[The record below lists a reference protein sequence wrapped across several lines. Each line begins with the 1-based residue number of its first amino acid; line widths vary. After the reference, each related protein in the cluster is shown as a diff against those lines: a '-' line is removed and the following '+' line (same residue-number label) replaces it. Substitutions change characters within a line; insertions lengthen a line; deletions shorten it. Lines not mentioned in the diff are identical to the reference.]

1 MEISDRERGTA
12 IGKRALLLPYSSPH
26 AIRNRLINE
35 PNRALDFGW
44 AEVHAPL
51 RRTPDIVCRNRS
63 GVGKFMSFGCITV
76 VDRKTTLG
84 MKGATSQQTLN
95 EVMPLLK
102 NLKPGFITLLIG
114 VNDWI
119 REGISS
125 SKFKIR
131 IKNLID
137 EIQSNL
143 PPKKLLLITIPDFS
157 CSPQKKNW
165 GYGKSATNGITRL
178 NKILK
183 TEAALRDLVIVDI
196 YPLSQNLCSQVGM
209 FSDDGVHPS
218 ALQYSKWVDLIFPH
232 LIDNLKIKSKDLK
245 KS

>member
-1 MEISDRERGTA
+1 MLRRITLPVFLTHLVFATQLVDANPIRYVA
-12 IGKRALLLPYSSPH
+12 IGDSYTVATGIEEKDSWPSQLTQKLKSAG
-26 AIRNRLINE
+26 IEINLIE
-35 PNRALDFGW
+35 
-44 AEVHAPL
+44 
-51 RRTPDIVCRNRS
+51 I
-63 GVGKFMSFGCITV
+63 
-76 VDRKTTLG
+76 LG

-232 LIDNLKIKSKDLK
+232 LIDNLKLKSKDLK

>member
-1 MEISDRERGTA
+1 MLRRITLPVFLTYLAFAAQSVDANPIRYVA
-12 IGKRALLLPYSSPH
+12 IGDSYTVATGIEEKDSWPSQLTQKLKSAG
-26 AIRNRLINE
+26 IEINLIE
-35 PNRALDFGW
+35 
-44 AEVHAPL
+44 
-51 RRTPDIVCRNRS
+51 I
-63 GVGKFMSFGCITV
+63 
-76 VDRKTTLG
+76 LG

-102 NLKPGFITLLIG
+102 NLKPGLITLLIG

-125 SKFKIR
+125 SKFKKR

-209 FSDDGVHPS
+209 FSDDGAHPS

-232 LIDNLKIKSKDLK
+232 LIDNLKLKSKDLK

>member
-1 MEISDRERGTA
+1 MLRRITLPVFLTHLVFAAQLVDANPIRYVA
-12 IGKRALLLPYSSPH
+12 IGDSYTVATGIEEKDSWPSQLTQKLKSAG
-26 AIRNRLINE
+26 IEINLIE
-35 PNRALDFGW
+35 
-44 AEVHAPL
+44 
-51 RRTPDIVCRNRS
+51 I
-63 GVGKFMSFGCITV
+63 
-76 VDRKTTLG
+76 LG
-84 MKGATSQQTLN
+84 MRGATSQQTLN

-232 LIDNLKIKSKDLK
+232 LIDNLKLKSKDLK

>member
-1 MEISDRERGTA
+1 MAKFFPYKITNRTTLPVFLIHLVFAAQLVDANSIRYVA
-12 IGKRALLLPYSSPH
+12 IGDSYTVATGIEEKDSWPSQLTQKLKSAG
-26 AIRNRLINE
+26 IEINLIE
-35 PNRALDFGW
+35 
-44 AEVHAPL
+44 
-51 RRTPDIVCRNRS
+51 I
-63 GVGKFMSFGCITV
+63 
-76 VDRKTTLG
+76 LG

-102 NLKPGFITLLIG
+102 NLEPEFVTLLIG

-125 SKFKIR
+125 SKFKKR
-131 IKNLID
+131 IKSLID

-143 PPKKLLLITIPDFS
+143 SPKKLLLITIPDFS

-232 LIDNLKIKSKDLK
+232 LIDNLELKSKDLK

>member
-1 MEISDRERGTA
+1 MLRRITLPVFLTHLVFAAQLVDANPIRYVA
-12 IGKRALLLPYSSPH
+12 IGDSYTVATGIEEKDSWPSQLTQKLKSAG
-26 AIRNRLINE
+26 IKINLIE
-35 PNRALDFGW
+35 
-44 AEVHAPL
+44 
-51 RRTPDIVCRNRS
+51 I
-63 GVGKFMSFGCITV
+63 
-76 VDRKTTLG
+76 LG
-84 MKGATSQQTLN
+84 MRGATSQQTLN

-102 NLKPGFITLLIG
+102 NLKPGLITLLIG

-232 LIDNLKIKSKDLK
+232 LIDNLKLKSKDLK

>member
-1 MEISDRERGTA
+1 M
-12 IGKRALLLPYSSPH
+12 
-26 AIRNRLINE
+26 
-35 PNRALDFGW
+35 
-44 AEVHAPL
+44 L
-51 RRTPDIVCRNRS
+51 RRTILPIFLTYLVFAAQLVDANPIRYVAIGDS
-63 GVGKFMSFGCITV
+63 YTV
-76 VDRKTTLG
+76 ATGIDEKDSWPSQLTQKLKSAGIEINLIEILG
-84 MKGATSQQTLN
+84 MRGATSQQTLN

-102 NLKPGFITLLIG
+102 NLKPEFISLLIG

-119 REGISS
+119 REGVSS

-143 PPKKLLLITIPDFS
+143 PPPRKLLLVTIPDFS

-178 NKILK
+178 NNILK
-183 TEAALRDLVIVDI
+183 TEAALRNLDIVDI

-209 FSDDGVHPS
+209 FSDDGIHPS
-218 ALQYSKWVDLIFPH
+218 TLQYSKWVDLILPF
-232 LIDNLKIKSKDLK
+232 LIDSLKLKSKDLK

>member
-1 MEISDRERGTA
+1 MLRRITLPVFLTHLVFAAQLVDANPIRYVA
-12 IGKRALLLPYSSPH
+12 IGDSYTVATGIEEKDSWPSQLTQKLKSAG
-26 AIRNRLINE
+26 IEINLIE
-35 PNRALDFGW
+35 
-44 AEVHAPL
+44 
-51 RRTPDIVCRNRS
+51 I
-63 GVGKFMSFGCITV
+63 
-76 VDRKTTLG
+76 LG

-102 NLKPGFITLLIG
+102 NLKPGLITLLIG

-232 LIDNLKIKSKDLK
+232 LIDNLKLKSKDLK

>member
-1 MEISDRERGTA
+1 MLRRITLPIFLTYLAFAAQSVDANPIRYVA
-12 IGKRALLLPYSSPH
+12 IGDSYTVATGIEEKDSWPSQLTQKLKSAG
-26 AIRNRLINE
+26 IKINLIE
-35 PNRALDFGW
+35 
-44 AEVHAPL
+44 
-51 RRTPDIVCRNRS
+51 I
-63 GVGKFMSFGCITV
+63 
-76 VDRKTTLG
+76 LG
-84 MKGATSQQTLN
+84 MGGATSQQTLN

-102 NLKPGFITLLIG
+102 NLKPEFITLLIG

-183 TEAALRDLVIVDI
+183 TEAALRDLIIVDI

-232 LIDNLKIKSKDLK
+232 LIDNLKLKSKDLK

>member
-1 MEISDRERGTA
+1 MLRRITLPVFLTYLAFAAQSVDANPIRYVA
-12 IGKRALLLPYSSPH
+12 IGDSYTVATGIEEKDSWPSQLTQKLKSAG
-26 AIRNRLINE
+26 IEINLIE
-35 PNRALDFGW
+35 
-44 AEVHAPL
+44 
-51 RRTPDIVCRNRS
+51 I
-63 GVGKFMSFGCITV
+63 
-76 VDRKTTLG
+76 LG

-102 NLKPGFITLLIG
+102 NLKPEFITLLIG

-125 SKFKIR
+125 SKFKKR

-232 LIDNLKIKSKDLK
+232 LIDNLKLKSKDLK

>member
-1 MEISDRERGTA
+1 MR
-12 IGKRALLLPYSSPH
+12 
-26 AIRNRLINE
+26 
-35 PNRALDFGW
+35 
-44 AEVHAPL
+44 
-51 RRTPDIVCRNRS
+51 
-63 GVGKFMSFGCITV
+63 
-76 VDRKTTLG
+76 
-84 MKGATSQQTLN
+84 GATSQQTLN
-95 EVMPLLK
+95 EVMPQLK

-196 YPLSQNLCSQVGM
+196 YPLSQNLCSQAGM
-209 FSDDGVHPS
+209 FSGDGVHPS
-218 ALQYSKWVDLIFPH
+218 ALQYSKWVDLISSH
-232 LIDNLKIKSKDLK
+232 LIDNLKLKSKDLK

>member
-1 MEISDRERGTA
+1 MLRRITLPVFLTYLAFAAQSVDANPIRYVA
-12 IGKRALLLPYSSPH
+12 IGDSYTVATGIEEKDSWPSQLTQKLKSAG
-26 AIRNRLINE
+26 IKINLIE
-35 PNRALDFGW
+35 
-44 AEVHAPL
+44 
-51 RRTPDIVCRNRS
+51 I
-63 GVGKFMSFGCITV
+63 
-76 VDRKTTLG
+76 LG
-84 MKGATSQQTLN
+84 MRGATSQQTLN
-95 EVMPLLK
+95 EVMPQLK

-183 TEAALRDLVIVDI
+183 TEATLRDLVIVDI

-232 LIDNLKIKSKDLK
+232 LIDNLKLKSKDLK

>member
-1 MEISDRERGTA
+1 M
-12 IGKRALLLPYSSPH
+12 
-26 AIRNRLINE
+26 
-35 PNRALDFGW
+35 
-44 AEVHAPL
+44 L
-51 RRTPDIVCRNRS
+51 RRTILPIFLTYLAFATQLVDANPIRYVAIGDS
-63 GVGKFMSFGCITV
+63 YTV
-76 VDRKTTLG
+76 ATGIDEKDSWPSQLTQKLKSAGIEINLIEILG
-84 MKGATSQQTLN
+84 MRGATSQQTLN

-102 NLKPGFITLLIG
+102 NLKPEFISLLIG

-119 REGISS
+119 REGVSS

-143 PPKKLLLITIPDFS
+143 PPPRKLLLVTIPDFS

-178 NKILK
+178 NKILN
-183 TEAALRDLVIVDI
+183 TEAVLRNLVIVDI
-196 YPLSQNLCSQVGM
+196 YPLSQNLCSQFGM

-232 LIDNLKIKSKDLK
+232 LIDNLKLK
-245 KS
+245 

>member
-1 MEISDRERGTA
+1 
-12 IGKRALLLPYSSPH
+12 
-26 AIRNRLINE
+26 
-35 PNRALDFGW
+35 
-44 AEVHAPL
+44 
-51 RRTPDIVCRNRS
+51 
-63 GVGKFMSFGCITV
+63 
-76 VDRKTTLG
+76 
-84 MKGATSQQTLN
+84 
-95 EVMPLLK
+95 MPLLK
-102 NLKPGFITLLIG
+102 NLKPEFITLLIG

-143 PPKKLLLITIPDFS
+143 PPPRKLLLITIPDFS

-183 TEAALRDLVIVDI
+183 TEAASKRSSYSRYLSTVSK
-196 YPLSQNLCSQVGM
+196 PL
-209 FSDDGVHPS
+209 FSSRNV
-218 ALQYSKWVDLIFPH
+218 FR
-232 LIDNLKIKSKDLK
+232 
-245 KS
+245 

>member
-1 MEISDRERGTA
+1 M
-12 IGKRALLLPYSSPH
+12 
-26 AIRNRLINE
+26 
-35 PNRALDFGW
+35 
-44 AEVHAPL
+44 L
-51 RRTPDIVCRNRS
+51 RRTILPIFLTYLAFATQLVDANPIRYVAIGDS
-63 GVGKFMSFGCITV
+63 YTV
-76 VDRKTTLG
+76 ATGIDEKDSWPSQLTQKLKSAGIEINLIEILG
-84 MKGATSQQTLN
+84 MRGATSQQTLN

-102 NLKPGFITLLIG
+102 NLKPEFISLLIG

-119 REGISS
+119 REGVSS

-143 PPKKLLLITIPDFS
+143 PPPRKLLLVTIPDFS

-178 NKILK
+178 NKILN
-183 TEAALRDLVIVDI
+183 TEAVLRNLVIVDI
-196 YPLSQNLCSQVGM
+196 YPLSQNLCSQFGM

-218 ALQYSKWVDLIFPH
+218 ALQYSKWVDLIFSH
-232 LIDNLKIKSKDLK
+232 LIDNLKLK
-245 KS
+245 

>member
-1 MEISDRERGTA
+1 MLRRITLPVFLTYLAFAAQVDANPIRYVA
-12 IGKRALLLPYSSPH
+12 IGDSYTVATGIEEKDSWPSQLTQKLKSAG
-26 AIRNRLINE
+26 IKINLIE
-35 PNRALDFGW
+35 
-44 AEVHAPL
+44 
-51 RRTPDIVCRNRS
+51 I
-63 GVGKFMSFGCITV
+63 
-76 VDRKTTLG
+76 LG
-84 MKGATSQQTLN
+84 MRGATSQQTLN
-95 EVMPLLK
+95 EVMPQLK
-102 NLKPGFITLLIG
+102 NLKPGFITLLTG

-183 TEAALRDLVIVDI
+183 TDAALRDLVIVDI

-218 ALQYSKWVDLIFPH
+218 ALQYLKWVDLIFPH
-232 LIDNLKIKSKDLK
+232 LIDNLKLKSKDLK

>member
-1 MEISDRERGTA
+1 MLRRITLPVFLTYLAFAAQSVDANPIRYVA
-12 IGKRALLLPYSSPH
+12 IGDSYTVATGIEEKDSWPSQLTQKLKLAG
-26 AIRNRLINE
+26 IEINLIE
-35 PNRALDFGW
+35 
-44 AEVHAPL
+44 
-51 RRTPDIVCRNRS
+51 I
-63 GVGKFMSFGCITV
+63 
-76 VDRKTTLG
+76 LG

-102 NLKPGFITLLIG
+102 NLKPGLITLLIG

-232 LIDNLKIKSKDLK
+232 LIDNLKLKSKDLK

>member
-1 MEISDRERGTA
+1 MLRRITLPVFLTYLAFAAQSVDANPIRYVA
-12 IGKRALLLPYSSPH
+12 IGDSYTVATGIEEKDSWPSQLTQKLKSTG
-26 AIRNRLINE
+26 IEINLIE
-35 PNRALDFGW
+35 
-44 AEVHAPL
+44 
-51 RRTPDIVCRNRS
+51 I
-63 GVGKFMSFGCITV
+63 
-76 VDRKTTLG
+76 LG

-102 NLKPGFITLLIG
+102 NLKPEFVTLLIG

-232 LIDNLKIKSKDLK
+232 LIDNLKLKSKDLK

>member
-1 MEISDRERGTA
+1 MAKFFSYKITNRITLPIFLIHVVFAAQLVDANPIRYVA
-12 IGKRALLLPYSSPH
+12 IGDSYTVATGIQEKDSWPSQLTQKLKSAG
-26 AIRNRLINE
+26 IKIDLIE
-35 PNRALDFGW
+35 ILG
-44 AEVHAPL
+44 L
-51 RRTPDIVCRNRS
+51 R
-63 GVGKFMSFGCITV
+63 
-76 VDRKTTLG
+76 
-84 MKGATSQQTLN
+84 GATSKQTLN

-102 NLKPGFITLLIG
+102 SLDPGFITLLIG

-119 REGISS
+119 REGISNR
-125 SKFKIR
+125 KFKIR
-131 IKNLID
+131 MKNLID

-143 PPKKLLLITIPDFS
+143 PPPRKLLLITIPDFS

-183 TEAALRDLVIVDI
+183 AEAAVRDLVIVDI

-209 FSDDGVHPS
+209 FSNDGVHPS

-232 LIDNLKIKSKDLK
+232 LIDYLKLKSKDLK

>member
-1 MEISDRERGTA
+1 MLRRITLPVFLTYLAFAVQSVDANPIRYVA
-12 IGKRALLLPYSSPH
+12 IGDSYTVATGIEEKDSWPSQLTQKLKSAG
-26 AIRNRLINE
+26 IEINLIE
-35 PNRALDFGW
+35 
-44 AEVHAPL
+44 
-51 RRTPDIVCRNRS
+51 I
-63 GVGKFMSFGCITV
+63 
-76 VDRKTTLG
+76 LG

-102 NLKPGFITLLIG
+102 NLKPGLITLLIG

-232 LIDNLKIKSKDLK
+232 LIDNLKLKSKDLK

>member
-1 MEISDRERGTA
+1 MLRRITLPVFLTHLVFAAQLVDANPMRYVA
-12 IGKRALLLPYSSPH
+12 IGDSYTIATGIEEKNSWPSQLTQKLKSAG
-26 AIRNRLINE
+26 IKINLI
-35 PNRALDFGW
+35 
-44 AEVHAPL
+44 EV
-51 RRTPDIVCRNRS
+51 
-63 GVGKFMSFGCITV
+63 
-76 VDRKTTLG
+76 LG
-84 MKGATSQQTLN
+84 MRGATSQQTLN

-102 NLKPGFITLLIG
+102 NLEPEFITLLIG

-125 SKFKIR
+125 SKFKTR
-131 IKNLID
+131 IKSLID
-137 EIQSNL
+137 KIQSNL
-143 PPKKLLLITIPDFS
+143 PPPKKLLLITIPDFS

-209 FSDDGVHPS
+209 FSDDGIHPS

-232 LIDNLKIKSKDLK
+232 LIDNLKLKSKDLK

>member
-1 MEISDRERGTA
+1 MLRRITLPVFLTYLAFAAQSVDANPIRYVA
-12 IGKRALLLPYSSPH
+12 IGDSYTVATGIEEKDSWPSQLTQKLKSAG
-26 AIRNRLINE
+26 IEINLIE
-35 PNRALDFGW
+35 
-44 AEVHAPL
+44 
-51 RRTPDIVCRNRS
+51 I
-63 GVGKFMSFGCITV
+63 
-76 VDRKTTLG
+76 LG

-102 NLKPGFITLLIG
+102 NLKPGLITLLIG

-125 SKFKIR
+125 SKFKKR

-183 TEAALRDLVIVDI
+183 TEATLRDLVIVDI

-232 LIDNLKIKSKDLK
+232 LIDNLKLKSKDLK

>member
-1 MEISDRERGTA
+1 MLSRITLPVFLTHLVFAAQLVDANSMRYVA
-12 IGKRALLLPYSSPH
+12 IGDSYTVATGIEEKDSWPSQLTQKLKSAG
-26 AIRNRLINE
+26 IEINLIE
-35 PNRALDFGW
+35 
-44 AEVHAPL
+44 
-51 RRTPDIVCRNRS
+51 I
-63 GVGKFMSFGCITV
+63 
-76 VDRKTTLG
+76 LG
-84 MKGATSQQTLN
+84 MRGATSQQTLN
-95 EVMPLLK
+95 EVMPQLK

-232 LIDNLKIKSKDLK
+232 LIDNLKLKSKDLK

>member
-1 MEISDRERGTA
+1 MLRRITLPVFLTYLAFAAQSVDANPIRYVA
-12 IGKRALLLPYSSPH
+12 IGDSYTVATGIEEKDSWPSQLTQKLKSAG
-26 AIRNRLINE
+26 IEINLIE
-35 PNRALDFGW
+35 
-44 AEVHAPL
+44 
-51 RRTPDIVCRNRS
+51 I
-63 GVGKFMSFGCITV
+63 
-76 VDRKTTLG
+76 LG

-95 EVMPLLK
+95 EVMPQLK
-102 NLKPGFITLLIG
+102 NLKPGLITLLIG

-232 LIDNLKIKSKDLK
+232 LIDNLKLKSKDLK

>member
-1 MEISDRERGTA
+1 MLRRITLPVFLTYLAFAAQSVDANPIRYVA
-12 IGKRALLLPYSSPH
+12 IGDSYTVATGIEEKDSWPSQLTQKLKSAG
-26 AIRNRLINE
+26 IEINLIE
-35 PNRALDFGW
+35 
-44 AEVHAPL
+44 
-51 RRTPDIVCRNRS
+51 I
-63 GVGKFMSFGCITV
+63 
-76 VDRKTTLG
+76 LG

-95 EVMPLLK
+95 EVMPQLK

-232 LIDNLKIKSKDLK
+232 LIDNLKLKSKDLK

>member
-1 MEISDRERGTA
+1 MLSRITLPVFLTHLVFAAQLVNANPMRYVA
-12 IGKRALLLPYSSPH
+12 IGDSYTIATGIEEKNSWPSQLTQKLKSAGIKINLIEVLG
-26 AIRNRLINE
+26 IR
-35 PNRALDFGW
+35 
-44 AEVHAPL
+44 
-51 RRTPDIVCRNRS
+51 
-63 GVGKFMSFGCITV
+63 
-76 VDRKTTLG
+76 
-84 MKGATSQQTLN
+84 GATSQQTLN
-95 EVMPLLK
+95 EVIPLLK
-102 NLKPGFITLLIG
+102 NLEPEFVTLLIG

-131 IKNLID
+131 IKSLID
-137 EIQSNL
+137 EIQNNL
-143 PPKKLLLITIPDFS
+143 PPPRKFLLITIPDFS

-209 FSDDGVHPS
+209 FSDDGIHPS
-218 ALQYSKWVDLIFPH
+218 ALQYSKWVDLIFPY
-232 LIDNLKIKSKDLK
+232 LIDNLKLKSKDLK

>member
-1 MEISDRERGTA
+1 MLRRITLPVFLTYLAFAAQSVDANPIRYVA
-12 IGKRALLLPYSSPH
+12 IGDSYTVATGIEEKDSWPSQLTQKLKSAG
-26 AIRNRLINE
+26 IEINLIE
-35 PNRALDFGW
+35 
-44 AEVHAPL
+44 
-51 RRTPDIVCRNRS
+51 
-63 GVGKFMSFGCITV
+63 
-76 VDRKTTLG
+76 TLG
-84 MKGATSQQTLN
+84 MRGATSQQTLN
-95 EVMPLLK
+95 EVMPQLK

-125 SKFKIR
+125 SKFKKR

-232 LIDNLKIKSKDLK
+232 LIDNLKLKSKDLK

>member
-1 MEISDRERGTA
+1 MLRRITLPVFLTYLAFAAQSVDANPIRYVA
-12 IGKRALLLPYSSPH
+12 IGDSYTVATGIEEKDSWPSQLTQKLKSAG
-26 AIRNRLINE
+26 IEINLIE
-35 PNRALDFGW
+35 
-44 AEVHAPL
+44 
-51 RRTPDIVCRNRS
+51 I
-63 GVGKFMSFGCITV
+63 
-76 VDRKTTLG
+76 LG

-102 NLKPGFITLLIG
+102 NLEPEFVTLLIG

-125 SKFKIR
+125 SKFKKR
-131 IKNLID
+131 IKSLID

-232 LIDNLKIKSKDLK
+232 LIDNLELKSKDLK

>member
-1 MEISDRERGTA
+1 MLSRITLPVFLTYLAFAAQSVDANPIRYVA
-12 IGKRALLLPYSSPH
+12 IGDSYTVATGIEEKDSWPSQLTQKLKSAG
-26 AIRNRLINE
+26 IEINLIE
-35 PNRALDFGW
+35 
-44 AEVHAPL
+44 
-51 RRTPDIVCRNRS
+51 I
-63 GVGKFMSFGCITV
+63 
-76 VDRKTTLG
+76 LG

-102 NLKPGFITLLIG
+102 NLKPGLITLLIG

-183 TEAALRDLVIVDI
+183 TEATLRDLIIVDI

-232 LIDNLKIKSKDLK
+232 LIDNLKLKSKDLK

>member
-1 MEISDRERGTA
+1 M
-12 IGKRALLLPYSSPH
+12 
-26 AIRNRLINE
+26 
-35 PNRALDFGW
+35 
-44 AEVHAPL
+44 L
-51 RRTPDIVCRNRS
+51 RRTIAPILLTYLAFAAQLVNANPIRYVAIGDS
-63 GVGKFMSFGCITV
+63 YTV
-76 VDRKTTLG
+76 ATGIDEKDSWPSQLTQKLKSAGIEINLIEILG
-84 MKGATSQQTLN
+84 MRGATSQQTLN

-102 NLKPGFITLLIG
+102 NLKPEFISLLIG

-119 REGISS
+119 REGVSS

-143 PPKKLLLITIPDFS
+143 PPPRKLLLVTIPDFS

-178 NKILK
+178 NKILN
-183 TEAALRDLVIVDI
+183 TEAVLRNLVIVDI
-196 YPLSQNLCSQVGM
+196 YPLSQNLCSQFGM

-232 LIDNLKIKSKDLK
+232 LIDNLKLK
-245 KS
+245 